1 MKLQLQGRLL
11 SGFLSVALLLLLT
24 GAIGIFLIDRVSTTT
39 NTVLDDKKPL
49 EDNAMRLLLSV
60 ERSISLAREYVLNF
74 DAEEAEMLQEEIEE
88 ESINVE
94 TLVEFMEYSDSIQ
107 ENLTQITALYQEFY
121 QAKEDV
127 IELHN
132 QSIGY
137 SFTLNG
143 QQTDLKSF
151 ILQQRVALN
160 DWLDALALAAKI
172 KSTFKGDL
180 DHENSDYMRWH
191 RSYSS
196 EDEALQKMLDQ
207 YAETQGKLFAFA
219 KRINEVKG
227 EQKLK
232 QYEWGSFMLVGAA
245 KKNLDAIVQYVVP
258 VTDQL
263 MQQEQ
268 SAVEQ
273 LNQSAEKIEASI
285 YLLREV
291 VAKEVAASRLSL
303 TESEESAW
311 SLLVATSVIGL
322 IVAIVIALYIAR
334 SVVNPV
340 QQLMSLMREVSE
352 QGDFSH
358 RIESPSEDEIGQ
370 MAVTL
375 NALLDSLQAAI
386 GEIGEVMAASAE
398 GNFSRRV
405 HSALKGDLD
414 QLKHSINHS
423 VEQTQGAIGRVN
435 QVMGAVEAGSFD
447 QRIQEQFGGELHQF
461 RNTVN
466 GALDSLEQMTKNLS
480 QVMEA
485 IVKGDFQYRMRG
497 TGGSEIEQQVNR
509 AMQSMEQVI
518 GDVGQIMAYSAQG
531 DLTHE
536 VQGSYPG
543 QLAALVRSINES
555 LANQR
560 QIVSKV
566 RESSRAIQI
575 GTTEIANGNESLS
588 KRTTEQAASLEETA
602 ASMEEMASTI
612 SMNANHAHEANELAE
627 RAREEALEGSGVV
640 SDAVEA
646 MERISDSSGRI
657 SDIITMIDGI
667 AFQTNLLALNA
678 AVEAARAGEQG
689 RGFAVV
695 AGEVRT
701 LAQRSAEAA
710 KDISVLI
717 EESGHRVEE
726 GSQLVGRS
734 GEMLETIQSSINK
747 VYDIVNGIAAASQE
761 QNQGVQQ
768 VNQAVAQLEA
778 VNQQNSALVEEAAAA
793 SASMDEQA
801 DVLMGQV
808 NQFRLE

>member
-1 MKLQLQGRLL
+1 M
-11 SGFLSVALLLLLT
+11 
-24 GAIGIFLIDRVSTTT
+24 
-39 NTVLDDKKPL
+39 
-49 EDNAMRLLLSV
+49 SV
-60 ERSISLAREYVLNF
+60 ERSISLARGYVLNL
-74 DAEEAEMLQEEIEE
+74 DSSQAEVLLEEIEE
-88 ESINVE
+88 ESVNVE
-94 TLVEFMEYSDSIQ
+94 TLVEFMGYSDSIK
-107 ENLTQITALYQEFY
+107 ENLEQVTTLYQQFY
-121 QAKEDV
+121 QVTEEV
-127 IELHN
+127 VELHDGLIDYN
-132 QSIGY
+132 
-137 SFTLNG
+137 FLLND
-143 QQTDLKSF
+143 QRMDLKSF

-172 KSTFKGDL
+172 NSTFKGDL
-180 DHENSDYMRWH
+180 DYENSDYMRWY
-191 RSYSS
+191 RGYSS
-196 EDEALQKMLDQ
+196 DDEALQKLLDQ
-207 YAETQGKLFAFA
+207 YAETQLKLYEFAN
-219 KRINEVKG
+219 KINEAEVGK
-227 EQKLK
+227 KLSH
-232 QYEWGSFMLVGAA
+232 YEWGSFLLVGSA
-245 KKNLDAIVQYVVP
+245 KKNLDAIVKYVVP
-258 VTDQL
+258 VMDQL
-263 MQQEQ
+263 TQQEQ
-268 SAVEQ
+268 AAVEQ
-273 LNQSAEKIEASI
+273 LNQNAEEIERSI
-285 YLLREV
+285 YSLREV
-291 VAKEVAASRLSL
+291 IAQEVGASRQLL
-303 TESEESAW
+303 TESEERAW

-358 RIESPSEDEIGQ
+358 RIEDPSKDEIGQ

-386 GEIGEVMAASAE
+386 GEIGEVMSASAE

-405 HSALKGDLD
+405 HSDLKGDLN
-414 QLKHSINHS
+414 QLKQSINNS
-423 VEQTQGAIGRVN
+423 VEQTQGAIARVN
-435 QVMGAVEAGSFD
+435 QVMEAVEAGSFD
-447 QRIQEQFGGELHQF
+447 LRIEEQFGGELHQF

-466 GALDSLEQMTKNLS
+466 GALDSLERMTRNLS

-485 IVKGDFQYRMRG
+485 IVEGDFQYRMSG
-497 TGGSEIEQQVNR
+497 TGGSEIELQVNR

-518 GDVGQIMAYSAQG
+518 DDVAKIMAYSAQG

-536 VQGSYPG
+536 IQGSYPG

-560 QIVSKV
+560 EIVSKV
-566 RESSRAIQI
+566 RDSARAIQV
-575 GTTEIANGNESLS
+575 GTTEIAKGNDSLS
-588 KRTTEQAASLEETA
+588 QRTTEQAASLEETA
-602 ASMEEMASTI
+602 ASMEEMAGTI
-612 SMNANHAHEANELAE
+612 SMNANNAHQANELAE
-627 RAREEALEGSGVV
+627 RARGEAVEGSAVV
-640 SDAVEA
+640 GDAVQA
-646 MERISDSSGRI
+646 MERISDSSSRI
-657 SDIITMIDGI
+657 SDIISMIDGI

-717 EESGHRVEE
+717 EESGQRVEE

-734 GEMLETIQSSINK
+734 GEVLDTIQSSINK

-768 VNQAVAQLEA
+768 VNQSVSQLEA
-778 VNQQNSALVEEAAAA
+778 VNQQNSALVEEAAA
-793 SASMDEQA
+793 SSQSMDEQA

-808 NQFRLE
+808 NQFRLERDQ